1 MQFKVF
7 HSNIISLLLE
17 YHALCTRN
25 TVSHSIMC
33 VCMEYSRMNAMKTN
47 RCWNNIGFFR
57 RCRSSSRDISCRC
70 IRFECDTCDE
80 GSTEAPPLLI
90 ELLRRR
96 RRIVFYF
103 ARTVGRLDNP
113 FCGLWPFRSSVS
125 FFFFFLFGYRVFARP
140 DVLISIKVFNV
151 LVPRLRCS
159 FIASI

>member
-1 MQFKVF
+1 
-7 HSNIISLLLE
+7 
-17 YHALCTRN
+17 
-25 TVSHSIMC
+25 
-33 VCMEYSRMNAMKTN
+33 MEYSRMNAMKTN

-96 RRIVFYF
+96 IVFYF

-125 FFFFFLFGYRVFARP
+125 FFFFSFWVSSFCTARRFNFDQGFQRSRSEASLFVHCVNMMSSGFS
-140 DVLISIKVFNV
+140 LSIFTLLRIFTNV
-151 LVPRLRCS
+151 
-159 FIASI
+159 